1 MCHFFHFLFLPDV
14 AVFASATPNDAWAH
28 KRSREKGETMDSS
41 RILLVSASAVALAA
55 ALSTTAAQAQTTPSR
70 SSSGGKSISAGIASQ
85 EATTMSE
92 ITVTA
97 AKRQELLI
105 NVPVAA
111 SALGYTQLQQY
122 AANDLGSIAAQLPG
136 VELQET
142 GGGSSGASFSIR
154 GVGNL
159 AVDYGNEQPV
169 ALVIDGMQ
177 LTRGH
182 AIDIGAFDVAQVEV
196 LEGPQALFFGKNSPA
211 GVVSLNTVSPGR
223 TFEGY
228 VRGGYEVAT
237 RTPFGEFAVSLPV
250 TDTLSVRFALRYSDM
265 QGGTVTNLARPIA
278 DPFPGETGFM
288 LPGASGSQR
297 PETRFVIGRF
307 TAVWRPND
315 AFDATLKFSGSDYHD
330 DGESLEE
337 GVAACA
343 PGNSH
348 PTTTDLLDPALSFQD
363 PFGSCTVAGGTI
375 SNGNAPPQ
383 ITSHFVGGPANG
395 QPFGEDLAYLTTL
408 TMNYRLGKVTFTSV
422 TGFYDAVE
430 AGYDNYD
437 LTVFA
442 QALDAQRDDNKTVTQ
457 EFRAT
462 SAFDGPL
469 NFAAGGFYE
478 HDDRTLTNTD
488 KIFPLGPYPGPGPY
502 SGAYNTLAL
511 VDDNLGDSYSL
522 FGQLKWKILPTLE
535 IAGGARWSHD
545 AKSTDAVNIFNF
557 LDLILPTAYDPF
569 APGGEHFH
577 PRISEDDTSPEVTL
591 TWRPRSGLTFY
602 GAYKEGYL
610 AGGSSNPGNLSNY
623 DVLCAT
629 ANSVKAGSCASPDSL
644 LEYKP
649 EKAKGGEIGAK
660 ASLLD
665 GAFYA
670 DLTFYRYQ
678 FTNLQVTSFDAAT
691 TSFFTTN
698 AASALNQGFEAK
710 VRYNVDHDLQLH
722 GFVAY
727 TDLYFQSYP
736 GAECYSGQAATTGC
750 VGGVQDLSGTA
761 YGGAPWEIN
770 VGANYRRELSG
781 DWDLG
786 LAGDLYCRTRTPR
799 PNNDPSAP
807 GGEAYCQENASLRV
821 YQAHGPWELAVIG
834 VNLGDVRYVLPAG
847 TGKPLGAPGDL
858 DSIVGPPR
866 EVTLQ
871 ATYRF

>member
-1 MCHFFHFLFLPDV
+1 M
-14 AVFASATPNDAWAH
+14 
-28 KRSREKGETMDSS
+28 RSS
-41 RILLVSASAVALAA
+41 RIWTFGASAMALATALAA
-55 ALSTTAAQAQTTPSR
+55 NAALAQTAPPAGAAGAQTP
-70 SSSGGKSISAGIASQ
+70 GTGVISEG
-85 EATTMSE
+85 ATTISE
-92 ITVTA
+92 VTVTA
-97 AKRQELLI
+97 AKRQDLLI

-111 SALGYTQLQQY
+111 SALGYKQLQQY

-136 VELQET
+136 VELDET
-142 GGGSSGASFSIR
+142 GGGTSGASFSIR

-159 AVDYGNEQPV
+159 AIDYGNEQPV
-169 ALVIDGMQ
+169 ALVIDGIQ

-182 AIDIGAFDVAQVEV
+182 AIDIGAFDVDQVEV

-228 VRGGYEVAT
+228 ARAGYEVAT
-237 RTPFGEFAVSLPV
+237 QTPFGEFAVSIPV
-250 TDTLSVRFALRYSDM
+250 TDTFAVRFALRYSNM
-265 QGGTVTNLARPIA
+265 QGGTVTNLAKPIA

-288 LPGASGSQR
+288 LPGASSGSER
-297 PETRFVIGRF
+297 PQTKFIIGRF

-330 DGESLEE
+330 NGESLAQ

-348 PTTTDLLDPALSFQD
+348 PTTTDLLDPAISFQD
-363 PFGSCTVAGGTI
+363 PFGPCTVANGTI

-383 ITSHFVGGPANG
+383 VTSHFVGGPANG
-395 QPFGEDLAYLTTL
+395 QPFGDDRAYLASL

-437 LTVFA
+437 LTVYA
-442 QALDAQRDDNKTVTQ
+442 QALDAQYDDNKTVTQ
-457 EFRAT
+457 EVRVT

-478 HDDRTLTNTD
+478 HDDRFFTNTD
-488 KIFPLGPYPGPGPY
+488 KIFPLGAYPGPGLY
-502 SGAYNTLAL
+502 HGAYNTLAL
-511 VDDNLGDSYSL
+511 TDDNLGDSYSL

-535 IAGGARWSHD
+535 LAGGARWSHD
-545 AKSTDAVNIFNF
+545 TKTTDAVNTFNF
-557 LDLILPTAYDPF
+557 LDLILPPAFNPF
-569 APGGEHFH
+569 APAGEHFH
-577 PRISEDDTSPEVTL
+577 PRITENDTSPEVTL
-591 TWRPRSGLTFY
+591 TWRPQQGLTFY
-602 GAYKEGYL
+602 GAFKEGYL
-610 AGGSSNPGNLSNY
+610 AGGASNPGNLSNY

-629 ANSVKAGSCASPDSL
+629 ANSVTPGSCANPASL

-665 GAFYA
+665 GALYA
-670 DLTFYRYQ
+670 DLTLYRYQ
-678 FTNLQVTSFDAAT
+678 FTNLQVTAFDAAT

-698 AASALNQGFEAK
+698 AASALNQGVEAK
-710 VRYNVDHDLQLH
+710 VRYNVDRDLQVH

-727 TDLYFQSYP
+727 TDLSFQSYP
-736 GAECYSGQAATTGC
+736 GAECYSGQTAATGC

-770 VGANYRRELSG
+770 VGANYRRELSSG
-781 DWDLG
+781 WDLG
-786 LAGDLYCRTRTPR
+786 LAGDLYCHTRTPR
-799 PNNDPSAP
+799 PNNDPLAP
-807 GGEAYCQENASLRV
+807 GGEGYCQENASLRV
-821 YQAHGPWELAVIG
+821 YQDHGPWELAVIG
-834 VNLGDVRYVLPAG
+834 TNLGGVRYVLPPI

-858 DSIVGPPR
+858 DSIAGPPR